1 MDCRLSSRRSTGS
14 RVGRSGGSSRLF
26 CGRNVIS
33 SRIKARHSSS
43 LSAAKCA
50 TPEVVAC
57 VLAPPRSSADTV
69 SWVTVRMTSGPV
81 TNMYEVFFTMKMK
94 SVSAGEYTAPPA
106 HGPITAEIWG
116 TTPDASVLRRKTSA

>member
-1 MDCRLSSRRSTGS
+1 
-14 RVGRSGGSSRLF
+14 VGRRGGSSRLF

-33 SRIKARHSSS
+33 SRISARHSSS

-50 TPEVVAC
+50 TPEVVLC
-57 VLAPPRSSADTV
+57 VRAPPRSSAETV
-69 SWVTVRMTSGPV
+69 SWVTARITSGPV
-81 TNMYEVFFTMKMK
+81 TNMYELFFTIRMK

-106 HGPITAEIWG
+106 HGPMIAEICG